1 LILLSKVSNYID
13 IIYFSFSNFAFYEM
27 QRMIDKVKRNEK
39 ELEKEK

>member
-13 IIYFSFSNFAFYEM
+13 IIYFSFSIFAFYEM
-27 QRMIDKVKRNEK
+27 QSMIDKVKRNEK